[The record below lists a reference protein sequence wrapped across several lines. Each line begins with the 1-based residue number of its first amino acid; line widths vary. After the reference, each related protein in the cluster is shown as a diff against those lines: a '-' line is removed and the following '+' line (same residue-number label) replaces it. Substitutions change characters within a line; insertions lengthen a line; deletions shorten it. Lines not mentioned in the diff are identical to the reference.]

1 MILPLFSHMLWL
13 DLINKTGRDFSLHR
27 SAFILI
33 HACIFCQQYIF
44 CKRIKSISVN
54 STAASN
60 PFITVQWPAVRCPPP
75 DFMLFFYAYF
85 RILTKQQHAAKST
98 FLVKLGFFNFD
109 YFNLSKKILV
119 FKGFFASSWIKFNSY
134 FCFFRSCFSYH
145 MPMEIQSNFLAK

>member
-1 MILPLFSHMLWL
+1 MPVFFASSTSSAKESNQSPLIALPHQTHSSLFN
-13 DLINKTGRDFSLHR
+13 DLRFG
-27 SAFILI
+27 A
-33 HACIFCQQYIF
+33 
-44 CKRIKSISVN
+44 
-54 STAASN
+54 
-60 PFITVQWPAVRCPPP
+60 PPP
-75 DFMLFFYAYF
+75 DFMLFFYVYF

-145 MPMEIQSNFLAK
+145 MPMEIQSSFLAK

>member
-1 MILPLFSHMLWL
+1 MPVFFASSTSSAKESNQSPLIALPHQTHSSLFN
-13 DLINKTGRDFSLHR
+13 DLRFG
-27 SAFILI
+27 A
-33 HACIFCQQYIF
+33 
-44 CKRIKSISVN
+44 
-54 STAASN
+54 
-60 PFITVQWPAVRCPPP
+60 PPPP
-75 DFMLFFYAYF
+75 DFMLFFYVYF